1 MTFESE
7 KTPEG
12 VQALVTGVRPV
23 TDRDR
28 LAVLAARPLAPAR
41 PQKPLNI
48 GLFDEDARR
57 QLDLTDLL
65 RATPARNDEST
76 N

>member
-1 MTFESE
+1 MTHRTER
-7 KTPEG
+7 TPEG
-12 VQALVTGVRPV
+12 VQVLVTGVRPV

-28 LAVLAARPLAPAR
+28 LAVLAARPLAPAK

-57 QLDLTDLL
+57 QLDLADLL
-65 RATPARNDEST
+65 RASPERNDESA

>member
-1 MTFESE
+1 MTHQTE
-7 KTPEG
+7 KTPDG

-57 QLDLTDLL
+57 QLDWTDLL
-65 RATPARNDEST
+65 RASPARNDEST